1 MKTQGV
7 NRRYEQLQASAELGS
22 WFSSSTV
29 FSSAASYSSAAFP
42 SASLAFSSASSGL
55 ASFFFS

>member
-22 WFSSSTV
+22 WFSPSTV
-29 FSSAASYSSAAFP
+29 FSSAASYS
-42 SASLAFSSASSGL
+42 ASLAFSSASFGL
-55 ASFFFS
+55 AFFFFS